1 MTPVI
6 MSITPQFPT
15 EQTEDGEFNRQT
27 DAFRAWVTADG
38 STGYPAARDRYHLYV
53 SWACPWAH
61 RTIIVRKL
69 KSLEQVIGLTAVD
82 PLRDERGWAFRDGPG
97 HSRDPVNG
105 FHFLSEAYRASDPGY
120 RDRVTVPVLWDK
132 MTGRIVSNSDDDIIR
147 MFNSEFAQFTSA
159 GIDLCPNSLRAEID
173 HLNEMI
179 YEDVNNGVYRAG
191 FATTQ
196 RAYEQAARRLFS
208 TLDRLEN
215 RLSGQR
221 YLLGDRM
228 VETDVRLFVTLI
240 RFDAVYHGHFKCNL
254 RRIVDYPNLFGY
266 MKDMYQ
272 SDGIEDTVNF
282 DHIKRHYYMTHHDI
296 NPTRIV
302 PLGPDQDLRSPHHRE
317 RMAHGSPTT

>member
-1 MTPVI
+1 

-38 STGYPAARDRYHLYV
+38 SSGYPAARDRYHLYV

-159 GIDLCPNSLRAEID
+159 GIDLCPDSLRAEID

-196 RAYEQAARRLFS
+196 RAYEQAARRLFG
-208 TLDRLEN
+208 TLDRLED

-266 MKDMYQ
+266 MKDLYQ
-272 SDGIEDTVNF
+272 SDGIADTVNF

-317 RMAHGSPTT
+317 RIAHGSPTT

>member
-1 MTPVI
+1 

-282 DHIKRHYYMTHHDI
+282 DHIKRHYYMTHYDI

>member
-1 MTPVI
+1 

-196 RAYEQAARRLFS
+196 RAYEQAARRLFG
-208 TLDRLEN
+208 TLDRLED

-272 SDGIEDTVNF
+272 SDGIADTVNF

-317 RMAHGSPTT
+317 RIG

>member
-1 MTPVI
+1 

-147 MFNSEFAQFTSA
+147 
-159 GIDLCPNSLRAEID
+159 
-173 HLNEMI
+173 
-179 YEDVNNGVYRAG
+179 
-191 FATTQ
+191 
-196 RAYEQAARRLFS
+196 
-208 TLDRLEN
+208 
-215 RLSGQR
+215 
-221 YLLGDRM
+221 
-228 VETDVRLFVTLI
+228 
-240 RFDAVYHGHFKCNL
+240 
-254 RRIVDYPNLFGY
+254 
-266 MKDMYQ
+266 
-272 SDGIEDTVNF
+272 
-282 DHIKRHYYMTHHDI
+282 
-296 NPTRIV
+296 
-302 PLGPDQDLRSPHHRE
+302 
-317 RMAHGSPTT
+317 